1 MGLLDSILAAV
12 SGGSS
17 DGSGAG
23 QGHPLQAALA
33 GLLQQGGGLQG
44 LVDQFSRNGLGD
56 VVSSWIGMGENKAIS
71 PEQIQKALGSEQI
84 SGLASSL
91 GVDAQQASAL
101 LSQFLPKIVDKL
113 TPSGQVDASADAQQG
128 LAALLPSLLQSGVG
142 SLLGGKSEQA

>member
-12 SGGSS
+12 SGSASEAKG
-17 DGSGAG
+17 GGETN
-23 QGHPLQAALA
+23 PLQAALG

-44 LVDQFSRNGLGD
+44 LLEQFSRNGLGD

-71 PEQIQKALGSEQI
+71 PEQIQKALSTEQI
-84 SGLASSL
+84 SGLAGSL

-113 TPSGQVDASADAQQG
+113 TPTGQLDTSADAQQG
-128 LAALLPSLLQSGVG
+128 LAALLPSLLEGGVG
-142 SLLGGKSEQA
+142 KFLGGKSEQA